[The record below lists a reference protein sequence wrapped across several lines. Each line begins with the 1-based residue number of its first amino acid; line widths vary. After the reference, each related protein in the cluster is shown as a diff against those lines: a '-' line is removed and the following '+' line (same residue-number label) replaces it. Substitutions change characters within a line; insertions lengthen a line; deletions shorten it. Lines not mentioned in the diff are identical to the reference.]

1 MAAPIAT
8 KLVLNTK
15 NFTQGL
21 NVATKGLGGLKA
33 AVGGVLGLITKLGL
47 AFTAFGGI
55 ITALILRQA
64 QFIDRLG
71 KVSDVIGVN
80 IETLQK
86 FRFAAEQSGIGIDQA
101 DVALRR
107 FARRLGEAQRNTG
120 ELAPA
125 LRRLGIETRN
135 ADGTLK
141 SAEEVLLEF
150 ADGVADTE
158 NKSQRLA
165 LAFKAFDSEG
175 AELVKTLE
183 QGSEG
188 LKAFFD
194 EAESLGIILD
204 RQTVKGVEDFNDAL
218 NKLQTLASGV
228 FSIFV
233 AELAPALEEVT
244 RKFTDFVLSFKDEEG
259 SFKSLGQYLKDQFLQ
274 TLVVIIQVLEKF
286 INVLAAVGNKMIE
299 IGRALNISG
308 FPELSESAKQA
319 KEELD
324 ALKRVQDGLFY
335 GMTKGQ
341 AKVAIEG
348 LKELGYN
355 VDELMAEYDNL
366 NLLEKIAGPF
376 SEGGAAVVDKV
387 NELIKQLMADALA
400 TYEAE
405 SEVFKGADFSS
416 IIDLLIG
423 NTEEAKEKAKD
434 AANGVIEEVLVTGKK
449 LKPGFLDIILDS
461 LFPTDLVD
469 KFFDTYD
476 DKAATTAEKVKAMFT
491 LVGESI
497 ERALPN
503 LKDKLVNSGIGDFT
517 QTLEDGLVKAGQ
529 MLEDS
534 LAQAIATGKADFT
547 ALGDHIKQVL
557 AKALVQK
564 FITGPIL
571 SILGLPGRAMGGPV
585 GGGKPYIVG
594 EEGPELFVPNTSGVV
609 VPNDKLSSGGGT
621 PMMGGVVNYNISAV
635 DARSFKQLVA
645 QDPEFI
651 FSVTQAGARRI
662 PG

>member
-547 ALGDHIKQVL
+547 ALGEHIKQVL